1 MFLRSKKRCKDGKTH
16 RYFSVVENRRVRS
29 GRVVQRQVLF
39 LGEINDSQQAAWRQ
53 TLEVFD
59 EAEQRAATLS
69 LFPEDREIPADA
81 LHGVQVKLG
90 EMELRRPR
98 ALGNLLAGLRVV
110 AAVGA
115 GRILESAAGGRPG
128 GSSLG
133 AGAGVVGGEP
143 AGFAGQ

>member
-59 EAEQRAATLS
+59 EAEQR
-69 LFPEDREIPADA
+69 E
-81 LHGVQVKLG
+81 
-90 EMELRRPR
+90 RR
-98 ALGNLLAGLRVV
+98 
-110 AAVGA
+110 
-115 GRILESAAGGRPG
+115 
-128 GSSLG
+128 
-133 AGAGVVGGEP
+133 
-143 AGFAGQ
+143 